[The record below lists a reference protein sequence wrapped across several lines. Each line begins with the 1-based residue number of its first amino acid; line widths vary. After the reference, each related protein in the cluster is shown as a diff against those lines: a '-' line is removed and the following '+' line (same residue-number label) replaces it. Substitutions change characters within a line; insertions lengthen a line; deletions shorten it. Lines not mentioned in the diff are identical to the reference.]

1 MRQMLGNAGRRI
13 GRMDARERLIL
24 ERLDAAVRE
33 PHARRVID
41 ETAGRLRE
49 RLEGDPAAPMTW
61 APVPLEA
68 YTSLPEL
75 IRSSWVFVLR
85 RNTTSGA
92 ERHPNSH
99 QRVMSLCHT
108 ADLQTWE
115 GGRWRSNVL
124 VSDAAAP
131 LERRWLSI
139 PVNVWHQPV
148 MTGGDWVVVS
158 FHTVEAAELIEERP
172 TGKPDEP
179 GTKRRRYLE
188 HLTE

>member
-1 MRQMLGNAGRRI
+1 MEAS
-13 GRMDARERLIL
+13 ERLIF
-24 ERLDAAVRE
+24 ERLDAAVRD
-33 PHARRVID
+33 PHARRIID
-41 ETAGRLRE
+41 EIADRQLE
-49 RLEGDPAAPMTW
+49 LLEGEPSTPMNW
-61 APVPLEA
+61 APVPLET
-68 YTSLPEL
+68 YTSLPMP

-99 QRVMSLCHT
+99 QRVMSLRHG

-115 GGRWRSNVL
+115 DGRWRSNVL
-124 VSDAAAP
+124 LSDPAAP

-139 PVNVWHQPV
+139 PVSVWHQPV
-148 MTGGDWVVVS
+148 MGDEHWAVVS

-179 GTKRRRYLE
+179 GTKRRRYL
-188 HLTE
+188 